1 MNSAMIYVRSS
12 TNNKECINRQIEN
25 CRKFAQENR
34 MVILETYVDTDTS
47 FVQQESLIEDCKARK
62 FRNVITYSLDRLSR
76 NSQDVTILLKT
87 FEENN
92 VKIFFSTENI
102 RVPFSSFQIGILESM
117 ANCESRIREEREL
130 INSSVQP
137 SLPA

>member
-1 MNSAMIYVRSS
+1 MNSAVIYVRSS
-12 TNNKECINRQIEN
+12 TNNRACINRQIEN
-25 CRKFAQENR
+25 CRKFSQDNR
-34 MVILETYVDTDTS
+34 MVVLKTYIDTDTS
-47 FVQQESLIEDCKARK
+47 FVQQESLTEDCKARK

-102 RVPFSSFQIGILESM
+102 RVPLSSFQIGILESM